1 MKLVRGSSI
10 TLPENGLERLAA
22 LRARDRSV
30 HRIERIELAQ
40 PAEGEPPGRVEIQ
53 QPRDEDVRHAFASMT
68 PLKMNVAGPELLPL
82 LIMNP
87 VPPLKAMPVGAPGT
101 LTTSGTTAPV
111 PV

>member
-1 MKLVRGSSI
+1 
-10 TLPENGLERLAA
+10 
-22 LRARDRSV
+22 
-30 HRIERIELAQ
+30 
-40 PAEGEPPGRVEIQ
+40 
-53 QPRDEDVRHAFASMT
+53 MT